1 MPGSK
6 AGPGM
11 MLIERAGLVS
21 REMDAI
27 VTLVREQYA
36 DHRPQF
42 RYTDPAG
49 ARAGLR
55 TAAAGPLAT
64 GRMCWQGVEYR
75 VADAHADGRLLG
87 VVAGGGTGKVSLGRD
102 ELHFT
107 GGDVFLDP
115 PFQHYSAVLRDC
127 EFEVA
132 QIPWSAAAEVAAE
145 HTGLPAA
152 SLRFESMSPVS
163 GQAAVQWSQTVTF
176 CSQQLLNTDT
186 AQISPILVQE
196 LTRMIAVVL
205 LEAFP
210 NTIMTSAYLP
220 GPGWVP
226 SSAARHAAEFIETH
240 PDQPLTL
247 SEIATASGV
256 TARALQYAF
265 RRHYGTTPTGYLRKV
280 RLDRAHQEL
289 RTADPAA
296 GLTVQEVARRWGWS
310 DSSKFTAA
318 YQQQYGQVPS
328 RTLRT

>member
-1 MPGSK
+1 VPGSEP
-6 AGPGM
+6 GPGM

-21 REMDAI
+21 RDMDAI
-27 VTLVREQYA
+27 VAMVREQYA

-42 RYTDPAG
+42 RYTDPAR
-49 ARAGLR
+49 ARASLR
-55 TAAAGPLAT
+55 TATAGPLTT
-64 GRMCWQGVEYR
+64 GRMCWQGIEYR
-75 VADAHADGRLLG
+75 VSDAHADGRLLG
-87 VVAGGGTGKVSLGRD
+87 VVAAGGSGKVSLGRD

-107 GGDVFLDP
+107 RGDVFLDP
-115 PFQHYSAVLRDC
+115 PFQRYSAVLRDC
-127 EFEVA
+127 GFEVV

-163 GQAAVQWSQTVTF
+163 GQAAVRWSQTVTF
-176 CSQQLLNTDT
+176 CSQQLLNTGT
-186 AQISPILVQE
+186 TEVSPILVQE
-196 LTRMIAVVL
+196 LTRMTAAVL
-205 LEAFP
+205 LGAFP
-210 NTIMTSAYLP
+210 NTIMTSSYLP

-240 PDQPLTL
+240 ASQPLTL
-247 SEIATASGV
+247 SQIAAASGV

-265 RRHYGTTPTGYLRKV
+265 RRHYGTTPTGYLRQV

-296 GLTVQEVARRWGWS
+296 GLTVQAVARRWGWS
-310 DSSKFTAA
+310 DSSKFTVA